1 MPLAIYHL
9 GPLMKPAVMMA
20 LVAGLILIP
29 LLDQALKLLALHRL
43 PRGSVPL
50 GLLGSLQ
57 VAQTQI
63 WLARAAGPNLAV
75 IWTAWSLAACALAIA
90 TALVPACAWFAGML
104 LGGSLSHAL
113 ETSLRGCIC
122 DYVCLRFWPAFNLA
136 DVAITV
142 GTLGVAGNL
151 FMVITKTMT

>member
-1 MPLAIYHL
+1 MI
-9 GPLMKPAVMMA
+9 A

-29 LLDQALKLLALHRL
+29 LLDQALKLLVLHWL
-43 PRGSVPL
+43 GRGSLPL
-50 GLLGSLQ
+50 GLIGNLQ
-57 VAQTQI
+57 VVRTQI
-63 WLARAAGPNLAV
+63 WLARAAGPNLTV
-75 IWTAWSLAACALAIA
+75 IWTAWISAACALAIA

-104 LGGSLSHAL
+104 LGGSLSHAF

-142 GTLGVAGNL
+142 GTLGLAVNL
-151 FMVITKTMT
+151 FMVITTTTT

>member
-1 MPLAIYHL
+1 
-9 GPLMKPAVMMA
+9 MMA

-29 LLDQALKLLALHRL
+29 LLDQALKLLALHWL
-43 PRGSVPL
+43 ARGSLSL
-50 GLLGSLQ
+50 GLIGRLK
-57 VAQTQI
+57 VVRTQI
-63 WLARAAGPNLAV
+63 WLARAAGPNLAL

-90 TALVPACAWFAGML
+90 TAVVPSCAWFAGML
-104 LGGSLSHAL
+104 LGGSLSHAF

-122 DYVCLRFWPAFNLA
+122 DYVCLRFWPAFNVA
-136 DVAITV
+136 DAAITV